1 MQDVGSNYNQ
11 PTKSEGW
18 NEVKHQLEWAAI
30 VTNPPIGMVGPTTP
44 TNHEI

>member
-18 NEVKHQLEWAAI
+18 NEVEHQLEWASI
-30 VTNPPIGMVGPTTP
+30 VTNPPIGMVDPTTP